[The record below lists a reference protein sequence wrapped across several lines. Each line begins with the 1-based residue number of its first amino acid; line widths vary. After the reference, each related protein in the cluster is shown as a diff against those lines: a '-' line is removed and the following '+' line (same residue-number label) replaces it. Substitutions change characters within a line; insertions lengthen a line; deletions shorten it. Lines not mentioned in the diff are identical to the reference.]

1 MIFFEI
7 TVQRPVGDEPY
18 YLMKN
23 TLIITLLYNKSRKTF
38 FFLYRVSHIRVISEI
53 FVDATQNTNDTGPLI
68 RYFI

>member
-7 TVQRPVGDEPY
+7 TVQRPVADEPY

-38 FFLYRVSHIRVISEI
+38 FFY
-53 FVDATQNTNDTGPLI
+53 TGLVT
-68 RYFI
+68 